1 MLECTWLRVAGVL
14 CWEAEGGGDEVCDG
28 LKGRR
33 GEGGSECGTVCLKIK
48 MEYSITTGSVRI
60 N

>member
-1 MLECTWLRVAGVL
+1 MVESCRCAVL
-14 CWEAEGGGDEVCDG
+14 GGRGGGDEVCDG

-48 MEYSITTGSVRI
+48 WSIV
-60 N
+60 